1 VRTRQLPGQ
10 PDPIYYLAY
19 FWSCTVCGCGW
30 VDDGLERLNACAAE
44 GARIMARRAS

>member
-1 VRTRQLPGQ
+1 LPGQ
-10 PDPIYYLAY
+10 PDTIYYLAY
-19 FWSCTVCGCGW
+19 FWSCVVCGQAW